1 MTTRP
6 PSLAGH
12 AHALAGVEMAHCCLG
27 PEKTGEQVTLAAE
40 RRGWLL
46 LRVFCAHT
54 APMVCCLVTPR
65 WLVYCLAAA
74 VSISRA
80 PKGPAA
86 VFGSQNN
93 GWIAASQQRGDLC
106 GDSNPSSLNLLAKF
120 ESESEYKHPRPRL
133 TKSRASL
140 NQNSAVSVSNLRVA
154 TESAEAELAKP
165 GRLSEAADGDSRTRA
180 GRVYAAAEAGDR
192 DPREARPCRRPPP
205 TILLPSPQY
214 HTHILI
220 TLQDGKIS
228 RILATRFASQQNER
242 RPARTPPGRTAP
254 SRKTSAKQ
262 LQIHL
267 QHGKQHDPSDGCQ
280 QSVHATNRHDL
291 RRRSTPVRSPP
302 PLSHC
307 ILHSTRTQTGLRPA
321 KVDCCHSLAWLL
333 FYGSRTR
340 QPCTCPRMVR
350 SLR

>member
-1 MTTRP
+1 
-6 PSLAGH
+6 
-12 AHALAGVEMAHCCLG
+12 
-27 PEKTGEQVTLAAE
+27 
-40 RRGWLL
+40 
-46 LRVFCAHT
+46 
-54 APMVCCLVTPR
+54 MVCCLVTPR

-93 GWIAASQQRGDLC
+93 GLQ
-106 GDSNPSSLNLLAKF
+106 
-120 ESESEYKHPRPRL
+120 
-133 TKSRASL
+133 ASL

-180 GRVYAAAEAGDR
+180 GRVYAAAQAGDR
-192 DPREARPCRRPPP
+192 DPRQARPCRRPPP

-242 RPARTPPGRTAP
+242 PYDSAPGRRRRTGDGQGIRAGRVPLLDATQTLFRANITTSHATGSMLLSFATRNTPALNPGFTPKIGHPLSADTQPVACRHCRPLRLP
-254 SRKTSAKQ
+254 SLRHAGDHSHSAAMR
-262 LQIHL
+262 
-267 QHGKQHDPSDGCQ
+267 DPSCLAEIHTDHCNCPHLAQTLAVDLLNPSTEQQARCHKLKRLVQNPNSFFMDVKCPGCFAITTVF
-280 QSVHATNRHDL
+280 SHAQTVVVCG
-291 RRRSTPVRSPP
+291 SCAQV
-302 PLSHC
+302 LS
-307 ILHSTRTQTGLRPA
+307 QPTGGKARLTEGCSFRKKA
-321 KVDCCHSLAWLL
+321 
-333 FYGSRTR
+333 
-340 QPCTCPRMVR
+340 
-350 SLR
+350 